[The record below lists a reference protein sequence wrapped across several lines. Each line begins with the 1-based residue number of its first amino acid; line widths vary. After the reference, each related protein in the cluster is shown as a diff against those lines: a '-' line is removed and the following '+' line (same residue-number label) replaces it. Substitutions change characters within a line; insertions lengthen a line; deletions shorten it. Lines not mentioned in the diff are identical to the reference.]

1 VPAQLDRSRY
11 FATVHGEF
19 DDEVRYWQDGLPFD
33 AHGRIVI
40 IASPDDVRTEQAL
53 GEPAPAPKAALAPA
67 RPVMRAARGVRP
79 HRAQAKATLGQNGEA
94 AGPIPDRRGKR
105 R

>member
-1 VPAQLDRSRY
+1 MPTQLDRSRY

-40 IASPDDVRTEQAL
+40 IGSPDHIRTEQAV
-53 GEPAPAPKAALAPA
+53 GAPAPA
-67 RPVMRAARGVRP
+67 RPMMRAARGARP
-79 HRAQAKATLGQNGEA
+79 HRAQAQTTLGENEA
-94 AGPIPDRRGKR
+94 AGPIPDLRGKR